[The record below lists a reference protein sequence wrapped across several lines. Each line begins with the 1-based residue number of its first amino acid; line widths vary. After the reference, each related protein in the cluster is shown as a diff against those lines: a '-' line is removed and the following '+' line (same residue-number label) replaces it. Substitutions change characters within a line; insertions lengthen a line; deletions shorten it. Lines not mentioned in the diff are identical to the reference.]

1 MLRLPSRYEDLDPAF
16 RGRLRPNRPLIE
28 YVQRARTSMSI
39 SGGIRFLP
47 IYGRSGCG
55 KTSAARELSTHLP
68 QTRAFGLSRAAILSE
83 DRLLQEIDEARG
95 QRNHPELLIAVV
107 DQYEESGDRYSAS
120 PSQFVERLSLL
131 DRGRLRGLPILFLW
145 LTTNWDFHADLVKA
159 TKRNERIL
167 LAPDFELLGPDQS
180 EWTEIVEETF
190 AFHNHEQPLA
200 DFGLLHDEI
209 EAIAYGSPTL
219 GTAIQRVGEVLGDQ
233 GTALQDLSQY
243 QVVMLWPV
251 TDGLRIARVSGFTNA
266 REGYKLD
273 WNAFYRTL
281 NDDDK
286 RTLSLTGLNRAR
298 LYFDVRLVP
307 IAAADLHA
315 LCADLDNPDFHP
327 SQSYLNRFRK
337 SHFFS
342 IVNETWDPTAYSP
355 LRERESDRAARA
367 RLWYDSIA
375 TDHPVQLGRRIARCL
390 TLLGLDAEHERSI
403 RSPYATVR
411 ADVAID
417 RWNSSRRTCIV
428 ELKALNS
435 EGTRPSSIK
444 DAIRTTLKRHAQFA
458 GFVPRQ

>member
-16 RGRLRPNRPLIE
+16 RGRLRPNRPLIGN
-28 YVQRARTSMSI
+28 VQRARSSMRI

-47 IYGRSGCG
+47 IFGRSGCG

-68 QTRAFGLSRAAILSE
+68 QAKVFGLSRAALLSE
-83 DRLLQEIDEARG
+83 ERLLEEIAKAQG
-95 QRNHPELLIAVV
+95 QRDHPKLLIAAI
-107 DQYEESGDRYSAS
+107 DQYEESGDRFSPS

-131 DRGRLRGLPILFLW
+131 DRGRLRETPILFLW

-167 LAPDFELLGPDQS
+167 LAPDFELVGPEQS
-180 EWTEIVEETF
+180 EWSEIVEETF

-219 GTAIQRVGEVLGDQ
+219 GTTIQRVGEILGDED
-233 GTALQDLSQY
+233 APLQDLSQY

-251 TDGLRIARVSGFTNA
+251 TDGLRIARVSAFTNA

-286 RTLSLTGLNRAR
+286 KTLPLTALNRAR

-315 LCADLDNPDFHP
+315 LCGELSDPEFQP
-327 SQSYLNRFRK
+327 SQSYLDRFKK

-342 IVNETWDPTAYSP
+342 IVNETWDPSAYSP
-355 LRERESDRAARA
+355 LRERESDRAERA
-367 RLWYDSIA
+367 RKWYDTVA
-375 TDHPVQLGRRIARCL
+375 TEHPVQLGRRIARCM
-390 TLLGLDAEHERSI
+390 TLLGLDAEHEQSI
-403 RSPYATVR
+403 RSPYSTVR

-417 RWNSSRRTCIV
+417 RWGSNRRTCIV

-444 DAIRTTLKRHAQFA
+444 DAIRTTLKRHAQFS
-458 GFVPRQ
+458 GFLPRQ